1 MNEKKIAI
9 FRNKKIRRE
18 IYKNEWWFSVVD
30 IIEILT
36 GTDRPRKYWSDL
48 KSKLIKEGYREVS
61 EKIGQLKLEAPDG
74 KMRETDCGNTE
85 TIFRIV
91 QSIPSPKAEPFKR
104 WLAKVGYERVEEI
117 NDPELAQKRARM
129 LYKIK
134 GYPDAWIERRIRS
147 IAIREEL
154 TDEWKKHGVSHPT
167 EYEILTAEIA
177 KAAFGVTPS
186 QHKNIKGL
194 KRENLRDHMTEIEL
208 LLSMLGETA
217 TKEITKTILVDAVDA
232 FVIEGKGVFKEMHDF
247 LETFPNRKIILT
259 GANDEQFKMFGLDKM
274 PYEVFTLKHNPEKID
289 PKYYETT
296 LKHFGLSKDD
306 VIYFEHN
313 PEAVKSAETVGIKSY
328 YYDPEKKDLD
338 ALKNFLTENL

>member
-1 MNEKKIAI
+1 MNENKIAI
-9 FRNKKIRRE
+9 FQSKKIRRV
-18 IYKNEWWFSVVD
+18 IYKNEWWFVVED
-30 IIEILT
+30 IVVALT
-36 GTDRPRKYWSDL
+36 DSSNPKDYITKMRLRDEPLNK
-48 KSKLIKEGYREVS
+48 GYRQFVS
-61 EKIGQLKLEAPDG
+61 TLPIETAGG
-74 KMRETDCGNTE
+74 KQKMSCATTE
-85 TIFRIV
+85 GIFRII

-104 WLAKVGYERVEEI
+104 WFAKVGHERVEEI

-217 TKEITKTILVDAVDA
+217 TKEITKTEHPLGFEPNKKVSKRGGHVAGVAREEFEKQTNKKAVSKFNYLEKREIL
-232 FVIEGKGVFKEMHDF
+232 G
-247 LETFPNRKIILT
+247 
-259 GANDEQFKMFGLDKM
+259 
-274 PYEVFTLKHNPEKID
+274 
-289 PKYYETT
+289 
-296 LKHFGLSKDD
+296 
-306 VIYFEHN
+306 
-313 PEAVKSAETVGIKSY
+313 
-328 YYDPEKKDLD
+328 
-338 ALKNFLTENL
+338 